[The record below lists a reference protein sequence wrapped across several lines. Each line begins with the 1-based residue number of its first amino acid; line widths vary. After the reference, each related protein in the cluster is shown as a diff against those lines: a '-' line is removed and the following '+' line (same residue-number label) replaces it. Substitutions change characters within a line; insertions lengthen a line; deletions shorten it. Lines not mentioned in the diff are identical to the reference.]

1 MSLLESPSFETISSP
16 IKSTTH
22 SDGSYVL
29 ALTSLGN
36 YYVSAASAPSN
47 AIHLFDKSSLK
58 CVQTLRGHQN
68 ATTALRTVSGI
79 GGSDRHMLLSAGR
92 DGCVV
97 AWDERS
103 GAPTIQM
110 LTSGRSHSVLSF
122 DASHDGL
129 TVAAGT
135 DLQKEDAFILYWD
148 PRKPAVPLRVHGST
162 HSDDITALHFLKN
175 SSSPT
180 SRQILLSASTDGL
193 VSTSNSAEDDED
205 EAVLN
210 VGSWGCSISQ
220 AGWIH
225 GSSVNRVWAAS
236 DMETFSCW
244 SNELDMLQNC
254 DIRHPSVHSHGRTWV
269 TDYMITC
276 HNTKRSDSN
285 LAVFVGSNEGDV
297 AFLSSEN
304 VTDSSSPWTINS
316 VWANGHTGVVRSV
329 FWDENH
335 EILVTGGED
344 SKISAWRCPI
354 PGRFSGFD
362 KFTRDED
369 AMDVGSAILKRERD
383 DEMDISESEP
393 EGKKS
398 KVTI

>member
-1 MSLLESPSFETISSP
+1 MSLLESPSFEAISSA
-16 IKSTTH
+16 IKSTSH
-22 SDGSYVL
+22 PDGSYVL

-36 YYVSAASAPSN
+36 YYVSSASAPSN
-47 AIHLFDKSSLK
+47 SIHLFDKSSLK
-58 CVQTLRGHQN
+58 CAQTLKGHQN
-68 ATTALRTVSGI
+68 ATTTLRAVRSI
-79 GGSDRHMLLSAGR
+79 GGSDRHTLLSAGK
-92 DGCVV
+92 DGCVI

-103 GAPTIQM
+103 GAPATQM
-110 LTSGRSHSVLSF
+110 TTSGRSSSVLSC

-135 DLQKEDAFILYWD
+135 DLHKEDAFILYWD
-148 PRKPAVPLRVHGST
+148 PRKPGVPLRVHGST
-162 HSDDITALHFLKN
+162 HSDDITAVHFVNN
-175 SSSPT
+175 SPSPI

-220 AGWIH
+220 AGWIR

-285 LAVFVGSNEGDV
+285 LGVFVGSNEGDV
-297 AFLSSEN
+297 ALLSSSN
-304 VTDSSSPWTINS
+304 VADSSAPWTINS
-316 VWANGHTGVVRSV
+316 VWAKGHAGVVRSV

-354 PGRFSGFD
+354 PGQFSGFD
-362 KFTRDED
+362 KSARDES
-369 AMDVGSAILKRERD
+369 AMDMDSAILKRERD

-393 EGKKS
+393 EGKKVKRLS
-398 KVTI
+398 

>member
-1 MSLLESPSFETISSP
+1 MSLLESPSFETISSA

-22 SDGSYVL
+22 PDGSYVL

-36 YYVSAASAPSN
+36 YYVSSASAPSN
-47 AIHLFDKSSLK
+47 AIHLFDKSFLK
-58 CVQTLRGHQN
+58 CVQTLKGHQN
-68 ATTALRTVSGI
+68 ATTTLRTVRGI
-79 GGSDRHMLLSAGR
+79 GGSDRHMLLSAGK
-92 DGCVV
+92 DGCVI

-103 GAPTIQM
+103 GTPTIQM
-110 LTSGRSHSVLSF
+110 TTSGRSRTVLSC

-148 PRKPAVPLRVHGST
+148 PRKPTVPLRVHGST
-162 HSDDITALHFLKN
+162 HSDDITAVHFLKN
-175 SSSPT
+175 SPSPT
-180 SRQILLSASTDGL
+180 SGQILLSASTDGL

-220 AGWIH
+220 AGWIR
-225 GSSVNRVWAAS
+225 GSSANRVWAAS

-254 DIRHPSVHSHGRTWV
+254 DIRHPSIHSHGRTWV
-269 TDYMITC
+269 TDYLITC

-297 AFLSSEN
+297 ALLSSSN
-304 VTDSSSPWTINS
+304 VSDSSAPWTINS
-316 VWANGHTGVVRSV
+316 AWANGHTGVVRSV
-329 FWDENH
+329 LWDEAH

-344 SKISAWRCPI
+344 SKISTWRCPL
-354 PGRFSGFD
+354 PGQFSRFD
-362 KFTRDED
+362 KSVQDEN
-369 AMDVGSAILKRERD
+369 AMDMDSTILKRERD

-393 EGKKS
+393 VRIFLS
-398 KVTI
+398 TTF

>member
-1 MSLLESPSFETISSP
+1 MSLLESPSFETISSE
-16 IKSTTH
+16 IKSTAH
-22 SDGSYVL
+22 PDGSYVL
-29 ALTSLGN
+29 ALTSLGD
-36 YYVSAASAPSN
+36 YYVSSASAPSN

-58 CVQTLRGHQN
+58 CVQTLKGHQK
-68 ATTALRTVSGI
+68 AITALRTVRSI
-79 GGSDRHMLLSAGR
+79 GGSDRHTLLSAGK
-92 DGCVV
+92 DGCVI

-103 GAPTIQM
+103 GAPTTQM
-110 LTSGRSHSVLSF
+110 TTSGRPRAVLSC

-148 PRKPAVPLRVHGST
+148 PRNPAVPLRVHSST
-162 HSDDITALHFLKN
+162 HSDDITAVHFLKN
-175 SSSPT
+175 CPSPT
-180 SRQILLSASTDGL
+180 SGQILLSASTDGL
-193 VSTSNSAEDDED
+193 ISTSNSAEDDED

-220 AGWIH
+220 AGWIR
-225 GSSVNRVWAAS
+225 GS

-244 SNELDMLQNC
+244 SDELDMLQNC

-269 TDYMITC
+269 TDYLITC

-297 AFLSSEN
+297 ALLSSSD
-304 VTDSSSPWTINS
+304 VTDSSAPWTINS
-316 VWANGHTGVVRSV
+316 VWAKGHTGVVRSV

-344 SKISAWRCPI
+344 SKISTWRCSI
-354 PGRFSGFD
+354 PRQFSGSD
-362 KFTRDED
+362 KFARDEG
-369 AMDVGSAILKRERD
+369 AMDMDSTVTTLKRECD
-383 DEMDISESEP
+383 DEMDISESGP
-393 EGKKS
+393 EGKKV
-398 KVTI
+398 KR

>member
-1 MSLLESPSFETISSP
+1 MSLLESPSFETISSA
-16 IKSTTH
+16 IKTTTH
-22 SDGSYVL
+22 PDGSYVL

-36 YYVSAASAPSN
+36 YYVSSASAPSN

-58 CVQTLRGHQN
+58 CVQTLKGHQN
-68 ATTALRTVSGI
+68 ATTVLRTVRGI
-79 GGSDRHMLLSAGR
+79 GGSDRHTLLSAGK
-92 DGCVV
+92 DGCVIT
-97 AWDERS
+97 WDERS
-103 GAPTIQM
+103 GAPTTQM
-110 LTSGRSHSVLSF
+110 TSGRSRTILSC
-122 DASHDGL
+122 DTSHDGL

-135 DLQKEDAFILYWD
+135 GLQKEDAFILYWD
-148 PRKPAVPLRVHGST
+148 PRKPNVPLRVHGST
-162 HSDDITALHFLKN
+162 HSDDITAVHFLKN
-175 SSSPT
+175 CPSPT
-180 SRQILLSASTDGL
+180 SGQILLSASTDGL

-220 AGWIH
+220 AGWIRD
-225 GSSVNRVWAAS
+225 SSANRVWAAS

-254 DIRHPSVHSHGRTWV
+254 DIRHPSVHSNGRTWV

-297 AFLSSEN
+297 ALLSSSN
-304 VTDSSSPWTINS
+304 VTDSSAPWTINS
-316 VWANGHTGVVRSV
+316 VWAKGHTGVVRSV

-335 EILVTGGED
+335 EVLVTGGED
-344 SKISAWRCPI
+344 SKISTWRCPI
-354 PGRFSGFD
+354 PSQFSGFG
-362 KFTRDED
+362 KSAQDECES
-369 AMDVGSAILKRERD
+369 AMDMDSTILKRERD

-393 EGKKS
+393 GKKV
-398 KVTI
+398 KR

>member
-1 MSLLESPSFETISSP
+1 MSLLESPSFEAISSA
-16 IKSTTH
+16 IKSTAH

-36 YYVSAASAPSN
+36 YYVSSASSPSN
-47 AIHLFDKSSLK
+47 AIHLFDKSFLQ
-58 CVQTLRGHQN
+58 CVQTLRGHGN
-68 ATTALRTVSGI
+68 ATTALRTVRGV
-79 GGSDRHMLLSAGR
+79 GGSDRHMLLSAGK
-92 DGCVV
+92 DGSVIG
-97 AWDERS
+97 WDERS
-103 GAPTIQM
+103 GAPSIKM
-110 LTSGRSHSVLSF
+110 EASGRSRNLLSC

-162 HSDDITALHFLKN
+162 HSDDITAVHFLKN
-175 SSSPT
+175 STSPT
-180 SRQILLSASTDGL
+180 SGQIILSASSDGL
-193 VSTSNSAEDDED
+193 VSMSNSAEDDED

-220 AGWIH
+220 AGWVH
-225 GSSVNRVWAAS
+225 GSTATRVWAAS

-269 TDYMITC
+269 TDYVVTC

-297 AFLSSEN
+297 ALLSSSD
-304 VTDSSSPWTINS
+304 VADSSAPWTINS
-316 VWANGHTGVVRSV
+316 VWAGGHTGVVRSV
-329 FWDENH
+329 LWDENH
-335 EILVTGGED
+335 GVLVTGGED
-344 SKISAWRCPI
+344 SKLITWRCPF
-354 PGRFSGFD
+354 PELSSASD
-362 KFTRDED
+362 NS
-369 AMDVGSAILKRERD
+369 AMEMDSVVLKRERD
-383 DEMDISESEP
+383 DDMDVCDSEP
-393 EGKKS
+393 DGKKA
-398 KVTI
+398 KR

>member
-1 MSLLESPSFETISSP
+1 MSLLESPTFETISSA
-16 IKSTTH
+16 IKSTSH
-22 SDGSYVL
+22 PDGSYVL
-29 ALTSLGN
+29 ALASLGN
-36 YYVSAASAPSN
+36 YYVSSASAPSN

-58 CVQTLRGHQN
+58 CVQTLKGHQN
-68 ATTALRTVSGI
+68 ATTTLRTVRSI
-79 GGSDRHMLLSAGR
+79 GGSDRHTILSAGK
-92 DGCVV
+92 DGCVI

-103 GAPTIQM
+103 GAPATQM
-110 LTSGRSHSVLSF
+110 TTSGRSSSVLSC

-135 DLQKEDAFILYWD
+135 DLHKEDAFILYWD
-148 PRKPAVPLRVHGST
+148 PRKPDVPLRVHGST
-162 HSDDITALHFLKN
+162 HSDDITAVHFVKN
-175 SSSPT
+175 SPSPI
-180 SRQILLSASTDGL
+180 SGQILLSASTDGL

-220 AGWIH
+220 AGWIR
-225 GSSVNRVWAAS
+225 GSSVNHVWAAS

-297 AFLSSEN
+297 ALLSSSN
-304 VTDSSSPWTINS
+304 VADSSAPWTINS

-354 PGRFSGFD
+354 PGQFSGFD
-362 KFTRDED
+362 KSARNES
-369 AMDVGSAILKRERD
+369 AMDMDSAILKRERD

-393 EGKKS
+393 EGKKVKRLS
-398 KVTI
+398 

>member
-1 MSLLESPSFETISSP
+1 MSLLESPSFETISSA
-16 IKSTTH
+16 IKSTSH
-22 SDGSYVL
+22 PDGSYVL
-29 ALTSLGN
+29 SLTSLGN
-36 YYVSAASAPSN
+36 YFVSSASAPSH

-58 CVQTLRGHQN
+58 CVQTLKGHQD
-68 ATTALRTVSGI
+68 ATTALRTVRGI
-79 GGSDRHMLLSAGR
+79 GGSDRHILLSAGK
-92 DGCVV
+92 DGCVI

-103 GAPTIQM
+103 GAPATQM
-110 LTSGRSHSVLSF
+110 TTSGRSRTVLSC
-122 DASHDGL
+122 DASHDGF

-135 DLQKEDAFILYWD
+135 GLQKEDAFILYWD

-162 HSDDITALHFLKN
+162 HSDDITAVHFLKN
-175 SSSPT
+175 SPSPT
-180 SRQILLSASTDGL
+180 SGQILLSASTDGL

-220 AGWIH
+220 AGWIR
-225 GSSVNRVWAAS
+225 SSSANRVWAAS

-297 AFLSSEN
+297 ALLSSSN
-304 VTDSSSPWTINS
+304 VADPSAPWTINS

-344 SKISAWRCPI
+344 SKISAWRCPV
-354 PGRFSGFD
+354 PAQFSGLD
-362 KFTRDED
+362 KSVRDENM
-369 AMDVGSAILKRERD
+369 MDMDSAILKRERD
-383 DEMDISESEP
+383 DEMDVSESEP
-393 EGKKS
+393 EGKKVKRQS
-398 KVTI
+398 

>member
-1 MSLLESPSFETISSP
+1 MSLLESPSFETVSSV

-36 YYVSAASAPSN
+36 YYVSAASSPSN
-47 AIHLFDKSSLK
+47 AIHLFDKSSLQR
-58 CVQTLRGHQN
+58 VHTLKGHES
-68 ATTALRTVSGI
+68 ATTALRTVRGM
-79 GGSDRHMLLSAGR
+79 GGSDRHTLLSAGK
-92 DGCVV
+92 DGCVIG
-97 AWDERS
+97 WDERS
-103 GAPTIQM
+103 GAPSIKMT
-110 LTSGRSHSVLSF
+110 TSGRSRNLLSC

-175 SSSPT
+175 SPSPT
-180 SRQILLSASTDGL
+180 SGQILLSASTDGL

-220 AGWIH
+220 AGWIR
-225 GSSVNRVWAAS
+225 SSSTNRVWAAS

-244 SNELDMLQNC
+244 SNELDILQNC
-254 DIRHPSVHSHGRTWV
+254 DIRHPSVHSHRRTWV
-269 TDYMITC
+269 TDYLITC

-297 AFLSSEN
+297 ALLSSSN
-304 VTDSSSPWTINS
+304 VTDSSTPWTINS
-316 VWANGHTGVVRSV
+316 TWARGHTGVVRSV

-344 SKISAWRCPI
+344 SKISTWRCPI
-354 PGRFSGFD
+354 PGHSSESA
-362 KFTRDED
+362 RDEST
-369 AMDVGSAILKRERD
+369 MDMDSAILKRERD
-383 DEMDISESEP
+383 DDMDVSESEP
-393 EGKKS
+393 GGKKV
-398 KVTI
+398 KR

>member
-1 MSLLESPSFETISSP
+1 MESLLESPSFKTISSA
-16 IKSTTH
+16 IKSTNH
-22 SDGSYVL
+22 PDGSYVL

-36 YYVSAASAPSN
+36 NYVSSASSPSN
-47 AIHLFDKSSLK
+47 AIHLFDKSSLQ
-58 CVQTLRGHQN
+58 CVQTLKGHES
-68 ATTALRTVSGI
+68 ATTALRTVRGI
-79 GGSDRHMLLSAGR
+79 GGSDRHMLLSAGK
-92 DGCVV
+92 DGCVI

-103 GAPTIQM
+103 GDSSITM
-110 LTSGRSHSVLSF
+110 TTSGRSRTLLSC
-122 DASHDGL
+122 DASHNGL

-175 SSSPT
+175 SPSPT

-220 AGWIH
+220 AGWIR
-225 GSSVNRVWAAS
+225 GSSTNRVWAAS

-254 DIRHPSVHSHGRTWV
+254 DIRNPSVHSHGRTWV
-269 TDYMITC
+269 TDYLITC
-276 HNTKRSDSN
+276 QNTKRSDSN

-297 AFLSSEN
+297 ALLSSSD
-304 VTDSSSPWTINS
+304 VTDSSAPWTINS
-316 VWANGHTGVVRSV
+316 VWASGHTGVVRSV

-354 PGRFSGFD
+354 PGRSSESAG
-362 KFTRDED
+362 DEST
-369 AMDVGSAILKRERD
+369 MDMDSAILKRERD
-383 DEMDISESEP
+383 DDMDVSESEP
-393 EGKKS
+393 EGKKV
-398 KVTI
+398 KW